1 METYTDFEVSYPI
14 QTSVNE
20 INKKIWIDCNV
31 YLTDDFYYKT
41 DQNPTILDTLDSR
54 LDHS

>member
-20 INKKIWIDCNV
+20 INKKIWIDCKV
-31 YLTDDFYYKT
+31 YLTDDFYYKV
-41 DQNPTILDTLDSR
+41 DQNRTILDTLDSL

>member
-31 YLTDDFYYKT
+31 YLTDDFYYKA